1 MNACRAKF
9 RLTSIDGGYYGTDKT
24 RTVAFRAVNDGS
36 EENKRFFTST
46 PTGEIKM
53 TLSAEATVALG
64 LDAGK
69 IGSEYYVDFVPAEKA

>member
-1 MNACRAKF
+1 MSARSRCTTEFDTA
-9 RLTSIDGGYYGTDKT
+9 GTPLVAITKISSV
-24 RTVAFRAVNDGS
+24 TV
-36 EENKRFFTST
+36 FTST